1 MLLMLLVIFVY
12 SSLIWQNQRHSAK
25 LRLEYTKNY
34 LILTM
39 PYHTGMKKKKKKK
52 KGGKKRG
59 ECSCK

>member
-12 SSLIWQNQRHSAK
+12 SSLTWQNQRHYVK

-34 LILTM
+34 LILIM
-39 PYHTGMKKKKKKK
+39 YHSTTKKKKKKK